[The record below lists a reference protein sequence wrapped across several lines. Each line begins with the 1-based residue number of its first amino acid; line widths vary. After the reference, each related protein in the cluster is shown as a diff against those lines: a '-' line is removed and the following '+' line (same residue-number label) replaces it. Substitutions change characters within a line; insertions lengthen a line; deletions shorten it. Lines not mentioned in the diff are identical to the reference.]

1 MGNIHDFI
9 DFFAGCGG
17 LSLGLEQAGFT
28 PVLVN
33 EIVPQFSDAYRKN
46 RNLDK
51 GASAVRE
58 NSGVMDM
65 ITVFDNA
72 TICLFSE
79 WLKGKSLEE
88 RFFCDWNKNG
98 KWQNPKCILHIE
110 TTFDL
115 TCPTAEGFES
125 EDLINAV
132 ATIHEAVWTLH
143 ETA

>member
-1 MGNIHDFI
+1 M
-9 DFFAGCGG
+9 
-17 LSLGLEQAGFT
+17 GLEQADFS

-33 EIVPQFSDAYRKN
+33 EIVTQFSETYRKN

-51 GASAVRE
+51 CASAVRK
-58 NSGVMDM
+58 NSRVMDM
-65 ITVFDNA
+65 ITAFDNT
-72 TICLFSE
+72 TICLFDE

-88 RFFCDWNKNG
+88 RFFGDWNKNE
-98 KWQNPKCILHIE
+98 KWQNLKCILHIE

-125 EDLINAV
+125 EDLINAA

-143 ETA
+143 ETTRTLK